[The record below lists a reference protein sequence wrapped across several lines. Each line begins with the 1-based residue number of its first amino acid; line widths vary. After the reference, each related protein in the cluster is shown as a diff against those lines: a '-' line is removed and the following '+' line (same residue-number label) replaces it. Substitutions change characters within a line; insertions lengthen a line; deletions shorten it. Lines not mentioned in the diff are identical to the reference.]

1 MALCVKPAHFVP
13 PAFRCIAQVLDSRM
27 YQWCT
32 FTGLLVVIGALQ
44 DGYRLVPTSL
54 YKSGYSLRQ
63 LPFHNLRLDAEL
75 H

>member
-1 MALCVKPAHFVP
+1 MCETCSPLHLLL
-13 PAFRCIAQVLDSRM
+13 IAVSHRYWYLGCTSGV
-27 YQWCT
+27 CT
-32 FTGLLVVIGALQ
+32 FTDLLVVIGALQ
-44 DGYRLVPTSL
+44 DGYQLVPTSL